1 MGRVSMQSMAHA
13 LTHSVADTD
22 ADADT
27 TAAAAA
33 AAADQITAPTT
44 GRKSPLRQAAI

>member
-1 MGRVSMQSMAHA
+1 MAHA

-33 AAADQITAPTT
+33 DQITAPTT
-44 GRKSPLRQAAI
+44 GRKSLPRQAAI

>member
-1 MGRVSMQSMAHA
+1 MGRVSMQSMAQA

-33 AAADQITAPTT
+33 AADQITAPTT
-44 GRKSPLRQAAI
+44 GRKSPLRRAAI